1 MRAGGSG
8 NGHCEHVPYS
18 PSRQRPEKC
27 VPVQKSGKCPPALGL
42 RSKNWNRIEKLAPG
56 LGRICENAV
65 SEASNGDGV
74 DHDKS
79 RRSEASKCWREATIR
94 SMQARGAQQAWRGGD
109 PLGLR
114 RACEQTEH
122 ASVEHAQQR
131 REVGTPWEGPAFRA
145 KRRT

>member
-1 MRAGGSG
+1 MTQDAGGRERKWALWTCPLLPIG
-8 NGHCEHVPYS
+8 K
-18 PSRQRPEKC
+18 RAEKC
-27 VPVQKSGKCPPALGL
+27 VPEQNRKSIGPGTGL

-122 ASVEHAQQR
+122 ARQS
-131 REVGTPWEGPAFRA
+131 RA
-145 KRRT
+145 ACLERKEQVATECC